1 MLESVLNAGLTWLT
15 KDRLSVF
22 LFHAVPLR
30 SPDVPPDLDLHDF
43 ERLLDYVQERFQII
57 PLSDAV
63 RAMEAGKL
71 PPNAACITFDDGYA
85 SWFEGVVPL
94 LKRRGLHATFY
105 ITTGQFDGLP
115 TWHERLAKAI
125 CAMPGPVLQIAGLG
139 LYDLPLGNVQEKQ
152 YTYGLLENFLKYQE
166 IFARDGLLRK
176 LERQAGIVCSTS
188 ASMSVEQLRQLDS
201 MGFEVGAHT
210 HQHPILSLCD
220 EKLATQEIAGVRDTL
235 QHLIGGRVRSFAY
248 PNGRPG
254 VDYTA
259 RHVAIVK
266 KAGYE
271 HAVSTHWGAARA
283 GSSIFEIPRFTPWG
297 HSPARMTWQIMR
309 NLQVRTR
316 VLGDTPHDRP
326 VALVVENGAGFGGA
340 VKALDT
346 LLSGMAPDQAQYHVV
361 TNMPLSP
368 FEQRP
373 AVQGSYVI
381 SDRKINTR
389 ALSERV
395 RKSSFPSFSK
405 RLLYFTL
412 GRVDDVFNRMPY
424 LFRLLRLAVRIKP
437 DVIHGNNEPASNREA
452 MLVARILKIPYVQH
466 VRGSLTHVAPHSWML
481 QSVAIFIPVSRWL
494 AGDLL
499 KLGVP
504 AFKVR
509 QVYDAVNLDGGEAH
523 NSVNTDLRKKLALPP
538 DAVVVAM
545 IGMLVS
551 WKGQDLFIK
560 AVKDI
565 TSTEQNAAFLLVGGT
580 PERGDQEY
588 AESLHRLADELGI
601 ADRVHFLGKID
612 ELATL
617 LPQIDVVVSAST
629 EPEPLGLVM
638 LEAMNAGCIF
648 VAPAFG
654 AATEVVSDQVN
665 GLLFKPR
672 DFESLARVIGRAI
685 ELAPVEQI
693 KGLALR
699 HEARNTVRMQFDPAH
714 CCDATL
720 RAYRSVM

>member
-1 MLESVLNAGLTWLT
+1 MLNSVLNVGLKRLT

-30 SPDVPPDLDLHDF
+30 SPDVPRDLDLHDF
-43 ERLLDYVQERFQII
+43 ERLLDYVQERFHII
-57 PLSDAV
+57 PLNDAV

-94 LKRRGLHATFY
+94 LKQRGLHATFY

-125 CAMPGPVLQIAGLG
+125 CAMPGSALQMGGLG
-139 LYDLPLGNVQEKQ
+139 LYDLPLSNVQDRQ

-166 IFARDGLLRK
+166 LFARDGLLRK
-176 LERQAGIVCSTS
+176 LEQQAGIVCSTS
-188 ASMSVEQLRQLDS
+188 ASMSIEQLRQLDS
-201 MGFEVGAHT
+201 LGFEVGAHT

-220 EKLATQEIAGVRDTL
+220 EKLATQEIAGVRETL
-235 QHLIGGRVRSFAY
+235 QHLTGGRVRSFAY

-259 RHVAIVK
+259 QHVAIVK

-271 HAVSTHWGAARA
+271 HAVSTHWGAARS

-297 HSPARMTWQIMR
+297 HSPERMTWQIMR

-316 VLGDTPHDRP
+316 VLGDTPPDRP
-326 VALVVENGAGFGGA
+326 VAMVVENGAGFGGA

-346 LLSGMAPDQAQYHVV
+346 LLSGMAPEQAQFHVV
-361 TNMPLSP
+361 TNMPLAP

-373 AVQGSYVI
+373 AVQRSYVI

-395 RKSSFPSFSK
+395 RKSSFPSISK
-405 RLLYFTL
+405 RLLYFSL
-412 GRVDDVFNRMPY
+412 GRVDDVFNRLPY
-424 LFRLLRLAVRIKP
+424 LFRLLCLAVKIKP
-437 DVIHGNNEPASNREA
+437 NVIHGNNEPASNREA
-452 MLVARILKIPYVQH
+452 MLVARILGIPYVQH
-466 VRGSLTHVAPHSWML
+466 VRGSLTHIAPHSWML
-481 QSVAIFIPVSRWL
+481 KGAAIFIPVSRWL

-499 KLGVP
+499 RLGVP

-509 QVYDAVNLDGGEAH
+509 QVYDAVNLEGGGVH
-523 NSVNTDLRKKLALPP
+523 VSSSIDLRKQMSLPV
-538 DAVVVAM
+538 DTTVVAM

-560 AVKDI
+560 AVQKI
-565 TSTEQNAAFLLVGGT
+565 ASTEKKAAFLLIGGT

-588 AESLHRLADELGI
+588 AASLHRLAEEMGVS
-601 ADRVHFLGKID
+601 DRVHFLGKID
-612 ELATL
+612 EVATL

-648 VAPAFG
+648 IAPAFG
-654 AATEVVSDQVN
+654 AATEVVADQVN

-672 DFESLARVIGRAI
+672 DAELLAQVMRQAI
-685 ELAPVEQI
+685 ELAPADQI
-693 KGLALR
+693 KGTALR
-699 HEARNTVRMQFDPAH
+699 REARNTVRTQFDPAH

-720 RAYRSVM
+720 RTYQSVV